1 MSRSLLGIAFWLSI
15 SGFAACQLYPQRYA
29 KEAVVSDSAIASQ
42 VGADILAKGGTAVDA
57 AVAVGFA
64 LAVTLPAAGNIGG
77 GGFMVV
83 RLASGESV
91 ALDFREVAP
100 LAATKTMY
108 IGPDGKVTKDSLV
121 GYRAAGVPG
130 TVAGLAEAHR
140 KYGKL
145 KWRDLVDP
153 AVRLAERGFPLPH
166 GLAEGLKDSAGMFR
180 PFPAAYEQFCRSGK
194 FYAAGETWRQPDLAK
209 TLKRIR
215 DIGPSDFYSGET
227 ARLIAKD
234 MATKGGHITL
244 DDLKRYQVSTRVP
257 LRGSYRGYEVITMP
271 PPSSGGIALLQMLGM
286 LERDPI
292 GKLGYHS
299 SDGLHL
305 IIESMKRAFADR
317 AEHLGDPDFVSVP
330 TTELL
335 APDYIARL
343 RKSIGDRAM
352 PSKEVKPWGKES
364 EQTTHY
370 SVVDKEGNAVSTTY
384 TLNGS
389 YGAGA
394 VVEGAGFLLNNEM
407 DDFAA
412 QPGTPNL
419 FGLIQG
425 EKNSI
430 QPGKRPLSSM
440 TPTILTKDG
449 KLAMV
454 LGSPGGPTIINTVF
468 QTIMNVV
475 DHGMNIQRAVSSP
488 RFHHQW
494 MPDAIRWEPFGLG
507 ADLRKA
513 MEAKGHVFEPQART
527 MGSCQAIA
535 ISTTGERLAGVDP
548 RISSSGAA
556 GR

>member
-1 MSRSLLGIAFWLSI
+1 MSRSLLGIALGLSVPCLA
-15 SGFAACQLYPQRYA
+15 GAQLYPQRYA
-29 KEAVVSDSAIASQ
+29 KEAVVSDSAIASR

-77 GGFMVV
+77 GGFMIV
-83 RLASGESV
+83 RLANDESV

-108 IGPDGKVTKDSLV
+108 IGADGKVTKDSLV

-140 KYGKL
+140 RYGKL
-145 KWRDLVDP
+145 RWQEVVEP
-153 AVRLAERGFPLPH
+153 AVRLANRGFKMPL
-166 GLAEGLKDSAGMFR
+166 GLAESLRESADQFR
-180 PFPAAYEQFCRSGK
+180 SFPAAYAQFCRNGR
-194 FYAAGETWRQPDLAK
+194 FYVEGETFRQPVLGR
-209 TLKRIR
+209 TLERIR
-215 DIGPSDFYSGET
+215 DLGAKDFYEGET
-227 ARLIAKD
+227 SKLLVKD
-234 MATKGGHITL
+234 MAAKGGLITA
-244 DDLKRYQVSTRVP
+244 DDLRQYRVVARKP
-257 LRGSYRGYEVITMP
+257 LVGKYRGYEVLTMP

-286 LERDPI
+286 VEGDDL
-292 GKLGYHS
+292 KSLGWNS
-299 SDGLHL
+299 SESLHL
-305 IIESMKRAFADR
+305 VVESMKRAFADR
-317 AEHLGDPDFVSVP
+317 AEHLGDPDFVAVP
-330 TTELL
+330 MTALL
-335 APDYIARL
+335 APDYISRL
-343 RKSIGDRAM
+343 RKSITDRAL
-352 PSKEVKPWGKES
+352 SAKDVKPWGKER

-370 SVVDKEGNAVSTTY
+370 SVVDLDGNAVSTTY

-440 TPTILTKDG
+440 TPTILVKDG

-494 MPDAIRWEPFGLG
+494 MPDAIRWEPYGLG

-527 MGSCQAIA
+527 MGSCHAIW
-535 ISTTGERLAGVDP
+535 TTGQGDRQVGVDP
-548 RISSSGAA
+548 RISTSGAA
-556 GR
+556 GF

>member
-1 MSRSLLGIAFWLSI
+1 MT
-15 SGFAACQLYPQRYA
+15 
-29 KEAVVSDSAIASQ
+29 DSVLASQ
-42 VGADILAKGGTAVDA
+42 VGASILAKGGNAVDA
-57 AVAVGFA
+57 AIGVGFA
-64 LAVTLPAAGNIGG
+64 LAVTHPAAGNIGG
-77 GGFMVV
+77 GGFMIV
-83 RLASGESV
+83 RLTTGETV

-100 LAATKTMY
+100 RSSTKTMY
-108 IGPDGKVTKDSLV
+108 IGPDGKVTRDSLV

-130 TVAGLAEAHR
+130 TVAGMAEAHR
-140 KYGKL
+140 RFGKL

-153 AVRLAERGFPLPH
+153 AFRLADRGFALPA
-166 GLAEGLKDSAGMFR
+166 GLAEGLRENVELFL
-180 PFPAAYEQFCRSGK
+180 PFPAAYAQFCRSGRY
-194 FYAAGETWRQPDLAK
+194 YAEGEAFRQPDLAK
-209 TLKRIR
+209 TLARIR
-215 DIGPSDFYSGET
+215 DRGARDFYEGET
-227 ARLIAKD
+227 ARLIVKD
-234 MATKGGHITL
+234 MSAKGGQITAE
-244 DDLKRYQVSTRVP
+244 DLRSYKVATRAP
-257 LRGSYRGYEVITMP
+257 LTGRYRGYEVITMP

-286 LERDPI
+286 LEGDD
-292 GKLGYHS
+292 LGQLGWNS
-299 SDGLHL
+299 SATLHL
-305 IIESMKRAFADR
+305 VVEAMKRAFADR
-317 AEHLGDPDFVSVP
+317 AEHLGDSDFVSVP
-330 TTELL
+330 VAQLL
-335 APDYIARL
+335 SPDYVSRL
-343 RKSIGDRAM
+343 RKSITDRAL
-352 PSKEVKPWGKES
+352 PAKEVKPWGKES

-370 SVVDKEGNAVSTTY
+370 SIIDSEGNAVSTTY

-389 YGAGA
+389 FGAGA

-449 KLAMV
+449 RLAMV

-475 DHGMNIQRAVSSP
+475 DHGMDIQRAVSSP

-494 MPDAIRWEPFGLG
+494 MPDAIRWEPYGLG

-513 MEAKGHVFEPQART
+513 MEAKGHAFEERART
-527 MGSCQAIA
+527 MGSCHAIWV
-535 ISTTGERLAGVDP
+535 SSTGERLAGVDP
-548 RISSSGAA
+548 RISTSGAS